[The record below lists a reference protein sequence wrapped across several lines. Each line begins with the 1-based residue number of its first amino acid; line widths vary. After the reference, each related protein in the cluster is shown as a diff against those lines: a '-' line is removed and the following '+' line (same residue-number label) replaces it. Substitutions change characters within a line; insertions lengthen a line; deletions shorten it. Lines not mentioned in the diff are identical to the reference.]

1 MKVAAK
7 IAAIE
12 IARYEVRVAV
22 VKTGGKR
29 PRILEVH
36 SAVAG
41 PVVDEGDRHAALVA
55 ALKQAVEQVKSKP
68 AGYVLVVPSEWSIT
82 RHLRIPFKG
91 RSRVASAVQFEL
103 EPFLAFPIEELVVDH
118 LNVREIDGE
127 TDVLAV
133 GIRREIIAEQMAVLE
148 EAGVAVSGVSV
159 DAVGLTCLW
168 RDQAGPLQ
176 GLNAVLHVR
185 EQGSILAVLHDK
197 QLAFIRH
204 LSLPAERLHEQP
216 KAAGKEVQTILRAIA
231 SQWQGDDEIASLTVT
246 GVEVFEE
253 ARELFAE
260 GVGVPVQTRNLLAE
274 LPGAE
279 KPGEGVL
286 PEERWAAAVGA
297 ASAAAGGAF
306 SLDFLRDEF
315 GVRRGSRRLLTHVV
329 FSAAMLALAACAYAV
344 YVYFDYRQNQQEID
358 RLGQQVWDIY
368 AATFPNGALQA
379 RPSDDIGGFVSF
391 ETMQQEAEAERRQG
405 AALSVDFFNQPPLL
419 EILQVLAQ
427 TMPDNQMA
435 LTEFRLASGR
445 ESEII
450 MTGEIR
456 DTTAFNEVERRLNE
470 SEILE
475 IKGEASRTS
484 AGGKETFIIRAVPE

>member
-1 MKVAAK
+1 MKLSAK

-29 PRILEVH
+29 PRVLEVH

-41 PVVDEGDRHAALVA
+41 PVADEDDRHAALVGA
-55 ALKQAVEQVKSKP
+55 VKQAVEQVKSKP

-118 LNVREIDGE
+118 LTVREVDGE

-159 DAVGLTCLW
+159 DAVGLTALW
-168 RDQAGPLQ
+168 RDQAESLH

-185 EQGSILAVLHDK
+185 EQGSILGVLHDK
-197 QLAFIRH
+197 QLAFVRH

-216 KAAGKEVQTILRAIA
+216 KAAGKEVQTILRAFA
-231 SQWQGDDEIASLTVT
+231 LQWGGDAEIASLTVT
-246 GVEVFEE
+246 GVDVFDE
-253 ARELFAE
+253 ARALFAE
-260 GVGVPVQTRNLLAE
+260 AVGVPVQTQNLLAG
-274 LPGAE
+274 LPGAQ
-279 KPGEGVL
+279 KPGEGTL

-315 GVRRGSRRLLTHVV
+315 GVRSGNRRLVTHVV
-329 FSAAMLALAACAYAV
+329 FSAAMLALAAAAYAV
-344 YVYFDYRQNQQEID
+344 YIYFDYRQNQREIEQ
-358 RLGQQVWDIY
+358 LGQEVWEAY
-368 AATFPNGALQA
+368 AATFPDGVLQS
-379 RPSDDIGGFVSF
+379 RPSDDVGGFVSF

-405 AALSVDFFNQPPLL
+405 AALSVEFFNQPPLL
-419 EILQVLAQ
+419 EILEVLAQ

-435 LTEFRLASGR
+435 LKEFRLASGR

-450 MTGEIR
+450 MQGEIR
-456 DTTAFNEVERRLNE
+456 DTNAFNEVERRLNE
-470 SEILE
+470 SDILE

-484 AGGKETFIIRAVPE
+484 QGGRETFIIRAVPE

>member
-1 MKVAAK
+1 MKISAK

-29 PRILEVH
+29 PRVLEVQ

-41 PVVDEGDRHAALVA
+41 PVADEADRHDALVTA
-55 ALKQAVEQVKSKP
+55 VKQAVEQIKSKP

-82 RHLRIPFKG
+82 RHIRIPFKG

-118 LNVREIDGE
+118 LTVREVEGE

-148 EAGVAVSGVSV
+148 EAGVAVSGVSI
-159 DAVGLTCLW
+159 DAVGLTALW

-197 QLAFIRH
+197 QLAFVRH
-204 LSLPAERLHEQP
+204 LALPAERVHEQP
-216 KAAGKEVQTILRAIA
+216 KVAGKEVQTILRAVALQWGGDVEVA
-231 SQWQGDDEIASLTVT
+231 SVTVT
-246 GVEVFEE
+246 GVEVFDE

-260 GVGVPVQTRNLLAE
+260 GVGVPVQTRNLLTE
-274 LPGAE
+274 LPGAQR
-279 KPGEGVL
+279 PGEGVL
-286 PEERWAAAVGA
+286 PEERWAAVVGA

-315 GVRRGSRRLLTHVV
+315 GARRSNRRLITHVV
-329 FSAAMLALAACAYAV
+329 FSAAMLALAAAAYAV
-344 YVYFDYRQNQQEID
+344 YTYFDYRQNQDEIE
-358 RLGQQVWDIY
+358 RLGQQVWDVY
-368 AATFPNGALQA
+368 AATYPNGALDS
-379 RPSDDIGGFVSF
+379 RPSNDIGGAVSF
-391 ETMQQEAEAERRQG
+391 DTMQQEAEAERLQG
-405 AALSVDFFNQPPLL
+405 SALSVEFFNQPPLL
-419 EILQVLAQ
+419 EILQVLAE
-427 TMPDNQMA
+427 TMPNNQMA

-456 DTTAFNEVERRLNE
+456 DTNAFSEVERRLNE
-470 SEILE
+470 SDVLD

-484 AGGKETFIIRAVPE
+484 AGGRETFIIRAVPE